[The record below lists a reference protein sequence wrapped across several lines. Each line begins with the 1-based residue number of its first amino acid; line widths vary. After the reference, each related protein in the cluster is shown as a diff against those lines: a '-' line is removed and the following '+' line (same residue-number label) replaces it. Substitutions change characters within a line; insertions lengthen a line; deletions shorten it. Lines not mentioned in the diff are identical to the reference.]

1 MKRIT
6 VLMVG
11 TLIAGACGGSP
22 TPAAPADAPDLVAGR
37 SVYIRNC
44 ASCHGSAGG
53 GGRGPRLD
61 EGRTLDTFPSVEDQ
75 VSFVSEGKGG
85 MPAFS
90 DRLSA
95 EEIEDVVR
103 FIREVL

>member
-1 MKRIT
+1 MLLVGVLT
-6 VLMVG
+6 V
-11 TLIAGACGGSP
+11 GACGGSP
-22 TPAAPADAPDLVAGR
+22 TPAAPADAPGLVAGR

-53 GGRGPRLD
+53 GGRGLRLD
-61 EGRTLDTFPSVEDQ
+61 EGRTLDTFPSVDDQ
-75 VSFVSEGKGG
+75 MSFVSEGKGG
-85 MPAFS
+85 MPAFA

-103 FIREVL
+103 FVREVL